1 MDALAQ
7 SLPFLLLIF
16 AFVLLFVLPMRQRK
30 KMAGRMTAL
39 QNSLQVGTQVML
51 SCGLYGTVSGLGEQ
65 TVDIEIAP
73 GTVTTFARAAVLE
86 ITSPEQTQASGERT
100 DGRAPEPETT
110 TDS

>member
-30 KMAGRMTAL
+30 KMAERMTAL
-39 QNSLQVGTQVML
+39 QNSLQVGAQVML
-51 SCGLYGTVSGLGEQ
+51 SCGLYGTVAGLGEQ

-86 ITSPEQTQASGERT
+86 ITSPEQTQAGGERA
-100 DGRAPEPETT
+100 DDRATEPGTT